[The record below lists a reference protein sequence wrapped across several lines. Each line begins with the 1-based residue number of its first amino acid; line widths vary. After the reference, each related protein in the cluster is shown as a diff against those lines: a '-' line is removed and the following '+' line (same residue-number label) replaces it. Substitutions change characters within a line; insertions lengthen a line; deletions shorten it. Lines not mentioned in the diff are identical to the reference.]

1 MKKQLLIAV
10 SLCAGF
16 IASALADS
24 RVAIH
29 YPGQSQAVVLQGA
42 ANLEQLTLRPELNGR
57 TWWPG
62 TVIAERSASGVQQ
75 QVQQQL
81 LARLSAFSAE
91 LRGDNDGELADS
103 VERVRAQLAAMR
115 VTGRQ
120 FVPLD
125 PDWIRLHSEA
135 NRRLS
140 GDYSVYTLSRP
151 TSVLVVGVTTPAGPQ
166 PYQPGRDVVE
176 YLQTH
181 QRLSGA
187 EKNVAWV
194 IAPDGKTE
202 EVPVAYWNHRHVE
215 VAPGSIIYVGFSSW
229 SLPRAYRD
237 VNEQIISLLTHRIPD

>member
-62 TVIAERSASGVQQ
+62 TVIAERGASGVQQ
-75 QVQQQL
+75 QVQQQW

-91 LRGDNDGELADS
+91 LRADNNGELADS
-103 VERVRAQLAAMR
+103 VDRVRAQLAAMR

-125 PDWIRLHSEA
+125 PDWIRLHPEA
-135 NRRLS
+135 NRKLS

>member
-1 MKKQLLIAV
+1 MKKQLLVAV

-16 IASALADS
+16 IASAMADS

-29 YPGQSQAVVLQGA
+29 YPGQSQALVLQGA
-42 ANLEQLTLRPELNGR
+42 ANLEQLTLRPGLNGR

-62 TVIAERSASGVQQ
+62 TVIAERTASGIQQ
-75 QVQQQL
+75 QAQQQL
-81 LARLSAFSAE
+81 LARLSAFSAA
-91 LRGDNDGELADS
+91 LLGDNDGELADS
-103 VERVRAQLAAMR
+103 VDRVRAQLAAMR

-125 PDWIRLHSEA
+125 PDWIRLHAEA

-140 GDYSVYTLSRP
+140 GEYSVYTLSRP
-151 TSVLVVGVTTPAGPQ
+151 TSIQVVGVTTPAGPQ
-166 PYQPGRDVVE
+166 PYQPGRDVAE

-187 EKNVAWV
+187 EKNVVWV
-194 IAPDGKTE
+194 IQPDGKTE
-202 EVPVAYWNHRHVE
+202 KVPVAYWNHRHVE

-237 VNEQIISLLTHRIPD
+237 VNEQIVSLLTHRIPD

>member
-62 TVIAERSASGVQQ
+62 TVIAERGASGVQQ
-75 QVQQQL
+75 QVQQQC

-91 LRGDNDGELADS
+91 LRADNNGELADS
-103 VERVRAQLAAMR
+103 VDRVRAQLAAMR

-120 FVPLD
+120 FVSLD

-237 VNEQIISLLTHRIPD
+237 LNEQIISLLTHRIPD

>member
-1 MKKQLLIAV
+1 M
-10 SLCAGF
+10 
-16 IASALADS
+16 
-24 RVAIH
+24 
-29 YPGQSQAVVLQGA
+29 LQGA

-62 TVIAERSASGVQQ
+62 TVIAERGASGVQQ
-75 QVQQQL
+75 QTQQQL

-91 LRGDNDGELADS
+91 LCGDNDGE
-103 VERVRAQLAAMR
+103 LAAMR

-166 PYQPGRDVVE
+166 PYQPGRDVAE

-194 IAPDGKTE
+194 IAPNGKTE
-202 EVPVAYWNHRHVE
+202 EVPVAYWNRRHVE

-229 SLPRAYRD
+229 SLPRVYRD